1 MVDYPILSILVWL
14 PIIVGLFLVISN
26 DISKMLSSI
35 VTLLTTLVVMLISIS
50 FFRTMIIYQETFN
63 LLRNI
68 YGFLVLR
75 FLFSC
80 SRWNFCIIN
89 LAYKLYKSFDCYI
102 RFIENYVNKSS
113 YLGYFL
119 VLEGLLIGTFTA
131 FDSILFYIFFESLLI
146 PLFLIIGI
154 WVEKIENTQL

>member
-35 VTLLTTLVVMLISIS
+35 VTLLTTLVVMLISIKL
-50 FFRTMIIYQETFN
+50 FQAMIIYQETYN

-75 FLFSC
+75 F
-80 SRWNFCIIN
+80 
-89 LAYKLYKSFDCYI
+89 
-102 RFIENYVNKSS
+102 FI
-113 YLGYFL
+113 FL
-119 VLEGLLIGTFTA
+119 R
-131 FDSILFYIFFESLLI
+131 
-146 PLFLIIGI
+146 
-154 WVEKIENTQL
+154 